1 MDKLTF
7 SFDIGYASIG
17 WAALKAAPQVEVL
30 GTGVVLFPKDD
41 CLASQRR
48 MYRRMRRTIRSRRQR
63 IDRMGRI
70 LVHHGVITVEEC
82 LLPGHPAPFWLAA
95 RALAGKMTLSG
106 LDVWHLMRWYAHN
119 RGYDGNSLWSGSPVA
134 QTDDE
139 EDTAKVEAAK
149 ANMKKLGT
157 NTMAET
163 VTKLLGLELEGN
175 KSSMKAYKTLDMA
188 FPRKLVRA
196 EVERILTLH
205 ANLPA
210 HVTQLIIGDADGQRD
225 ELAACGV
232 RLPRRFSGSVMFGQ
246 LVPRFDNR
254 IIARC
259 PITWAHEYKK
269 ALEAGLG
276 DKAARAQANK
286 YAKVPKADCREF
298 YEYRFARILCNIR
311 AEGKPLSAELRVKLM
326 EQAREVGRF
335 TATSFIKAVKGLIG
349 DAPNNLYNFFQ
360 IHPDSDAALSV
371 NPEKGG
377 TVASGRAPYARP
389 VLRQVVEEVLRG
401 EDPTKAAFSLVH
413 PEGEHKAQDGVLYC
427 LSDPESEVSRLQAT
441 RRVEDMS
448 NNHLVRHRML
458 IFKRLLRDMI
468 RKYAKGDT
476 SRVGQFCIE
485 VGRELSEFS
494 GKSSEEIAKLLG
506 IRMKHF
512 KDAVSKLKNEAPHL
526 ALTAGLIRKCR
537 IAMDMGMTCPYT
549 GQKYGVDKLPDM
561 EKEHIIP
568 HASRN
573 SNSLSS
579 LVLTWSQVNQM
590 KGKRT
595 ALQFVREEA
604 GNPVPG
610 MDNYHI
616 VTVNRY
622 KEFVAS
628 LPPRGDTVAL
638 ERKLRAGKVVNADDF
653 KRRLK
658 RKKLMLVDAP
668 EPGSGKEN
676 NLGFTE
682 GMMTQSSHLMKI
694 AQHVAKGLC
703 PKAKMT
709 MIPGAV
715 TAAVRASWKTWGL
728 LGKVCPEVIDREQGK
743 PRLKEDI
750 RGITHLHHAVD
761 ACVLGL
767 IPLLIPAGTNDI
779 VWHAMGMRKLSEK
792 DAGQLREVIWGNML
806 QIDDERRIHLRTLP
820 AAVRESFIRALQE
833 ERVMTHVPAD
843 MSGAKLEKTTWRV
856 LKVENG
862 VAHLQQRGCTTENGK
877 RCFVV
882 KKGDKYNK
890 STGMLVGVTPG
901 GKSKLKENKG
911 ARIIDKNYGVALI
924 GEPVVIPHQSVYKR
938 LSDLRK
944 RYGRI
949 KVLRKGQLIRVMGY
963 KDETRNRLWQ
973 IMGVKV
979 VGKGAAALDLQKP
992 AASGDYKAK
1001 HVDNWRDVRVK
1012 SLMKCGMKIVPRNYT
1027 GEETD

>member
-17 WAALKAAPQVEVL
+17 WGALLGGAQPEVL
-30 GTGVVLFPKDD
+30 GAGVVLFPKDD
-41 CLASQRR
+41 CLASHRR
-48 MYRRMRRTIRSRRQR
+48 VYRRMRRAIRSRRQR
-63 IDRMGRI
+63 IERIGRI
-70 LVHHGVITVEEC
+70 LEHFGVITAEERK
-82 LLPGHPAPFWLAA
+82 LPGHAAPFWLAA
-95 RALAGKMTLSG
+95 RALAGKGRLSG
-106 LDVWHLMRWYAHN
+106 LEVWHLMRWYAHN
-119 RGYDGNSLWSGSPVA
+119 RGYDGNSMWSGDTASKE
-134 QTDDE
+134 DE

-157 NTMAET
+157 ATMAET
-163 VTKLLGLELEGN
+163 VTRLLGLEPEGN
-175 KSSMKAYKTLDMA
+175 QSSMKAYKTLDMA
-188 FPRKLVRA
+188 FPREVVSA
-196 EVERILTLH
+196 EVQRLLTQH
-205 ANLPA
+205 ADLPA
-210 HVTQLIIGDADGQRD
+210 HVAQLIIGNVDGQR
-225 ELAACGV
+225 EALAACDV
-232 RLPRRFSGSVMFGQ
+232 RLPRRFVGSVLFGQ
-246 LVPRFDNR
+246 LLPRFDNR

-269 ALEAGLG
+269 ALEEGLT
-276 DKAARAQANK
+276 DKEARARADK
-286 YAKVPKADCREF
+286 YAKVPKADCGEF

-311 AEGKPLSAELRVKLM
+311 VEGKPLAACLRVKLM

-335 TATSFIKAVKGLIG
+335 TATSFKKAVKELIG
-349 DAPNNLYNFFQ
+349 DVPNNLYNFFQ
-360 IHPDSDAALSV
+360 IHPDSDKALIV
-371 NPEKGG
+371 DPQKGSG
-377 TVASGRAPYARP
+377 APASGRAPYARP

-401 EDPTKAAFSLVH
+401 EDPTRAALCLSH
-413 PEGEHKAQDGVLYC
+413 PDGESKAQDGVLYC
-427 LSDPESEVSRLQAT
+427 LLDPESEVSRLQAT

-468 RKYAKGDT
+468 RKYAEGDA

-494 GKSSEEIAKLLG
+494 GMSSKEIAKELG
-506 IRMKHF
+506 NRMKHF
-512 KDAVSKLKNEAPHL
+512 HAAVKHLEMNAPHL
-526 ALTAGLIRKCR
+526 PLSAGLIRKCR
-537 IAMDMGMTCPYT
+537 IAMDMNWTCPFT
-549 GQKYGVDKLPDM
+549 GQKYSAHDLPGL
-561 EKEHIIP
+561 EREHIIP
-568 HASRN
+568 HANRN
-573 SNSLSS
+573 SNSLAS
-579 LVLTWSQVNQM
+579 LVLTWPEVNRM

-595 ALQFVREEA
+595 GLQFVKEEG
-604 GNPVPG
+604 GNEVPG
-610 MDNYHI
+610 RSNYSI
-616 VTVNRY
+616 TTEKRY
-622 KEFVAS
+622 KALVDK
-628 LPPRGDTVAL
+628 LDTKGAPDDRRRKAL
-638 ERKLRAGKVVNADDF
+638 
-653 KRRLK
+653 
-658 RKKLMLVDAP
+658 RKKLMLVDTLT
-668 EPGSGKEN
+668 EKTLKEE
-676 NLGFTE
+676 NLGFTD
-682 GMMTQSSHLMKI
+682 GMMTQSSQLMKI
-694 AQHVAKGLC
+694 AAHVAKGLC
-703 PKAKMT
+703 SEAKIT

-715 TAAVRASWKTWGL
+715 TASVRASWKAWGML
-728 LGKVCPEVIDREQGK
+728 AEVCPDVVNPASGTLHD
-743 PRLKEDI
+743 KEAI

-767 IPLLIPAGTNDI
+767 IPLLIPAGINGI
-779 VWHAMGMRKLSEK
+779 VWQALGMRKLSEK
-792 DAGQLREVIWGNML
+792 QVEQLREIIWGNML
-806 QIDDERRIHLRTLP
+806 QIDEERRVHLRALP
-820 AAVRESFIRALQE
+820 AAVRDSFIRALRE
-833 ERVMTHVPAD
+833 ERVVTHVPAD
-843 MSGAKLEKTTWRV
+843 MSGAKLEETTWRV

-862 VAHLQQRGCTTENGK
+862 VAHLQQRGCTKENGK

-890 STGMLVGVTPG
+890 STEMLVGVTPG

-911 ARIIDKNYGVALI
+911 ARIIDKNYGVALV